1 MDEEDISYYIISI
14 AILAVLLFIFQA
26 FIFTSIFSI
35 GSIVFS
41 AVFCYLIF
49 FVARNSLLHK
59 KDLKDNLKIKDRM
72 NLRIDFWK

>member
-1 MDEEDISYYIISI
+1 MDEEDISHRIIFI
-14 AILAVLLFIFQA
+14 AILAVLLFISQA

-49 FVARNSLLHK
+49 FIARNSLLHK
-59 KDLKDNLKIKDRM
+59 KELEDNLKIKDRM
-72 NLRIDFWK
+72 SIKIDFWN

>member
-1 MDEEDISYYIISI
+1 MDTEDVSHRIIFI

-35 GSIVFS
+35 GTIVFS
-41 AVFCYLIF
+41 AVFCYLMF

-59 KDLKDNLKIKDRM
+59 RDLKDNLKIKDRM
-72 NLRIDFWK
+72 SIKIDFWN

>member
-1 MDEEDISYYIISI
+1 MDEEDISHRIIFI

-41 AVFCYLIF
+41 AVFCYLVF
-49 FVARNSLLHK
+49 FIARNSLLHK
-59 KDLKDNLKIKDRM
+59 RDLKDKLEIKDRM
-72 NLRIDFWK
+72 SIKIDFWN

>member
-1 MDEEDISYYIISI
+1 MDEEDISHRVIGI
-14 AILAVLLFIFQA
+14 AILVVLLFIFQA

-49 FVARNSLLHK
+49 FIARNSLLHK

-72 NLRIDFWK
+72 SIKIDFWS